1 MKKRLLRAGC
11 ILLAAGLLA
20 SCSLLPSASPLPEP
34 KTEEQPL
41 YNADALNDGKLRIL
55 YPGSGATVL
64 CGSKVLYQGRTTDSL
79 SLVADSLTGEADYYF
94 LAWSDN
100 TIPSGRRSAL
110 YDKEGKEILQ
120 FERDYNAFQT
130 GSLLVLSNEADLF
143 DNNRAADPESCRVI
157 DLSTGSELP
166 KPENA
171 VNCVAAGD
179 RLLYNCYERPA
190 DLSADEYDD
199 AMLDHMSVLVC
210 DTSGN
215 VLDTLAHTKAYSVS
229 DPSIPPEWV
238 ELYHS
243 SNSGTDDS
251 ASSSSL
257 WNVSTGDEISGYILS
272 FGNGIISRNTED
284 GRYQILDIA
293 STEQPEVICEFGSS
307 ISYYAPGVA
316 LLWAKDHDDYSYEFH
331 DLTTGEVKRVYN
343 AEASDKT
350 MAFYATDGTLRVYDL
365 ATGALLTD
373 LTVEPV
379 EGMTSVQ
386 VSVEGEDYVS
396 LTFSRSGSLDYPLVQ
411 VYNAEGLVHEMD
423 MKTFAD
429 KYYFVASLLFAN
441 GQPYFRAQYEG
452 PNGTS
457 LSDVLDVHG
466 NVLVAGLPLCYS
478 YYTSSQ
484 NALPEGV
491 FVAQKGFNYGWM
503 DLNGQWLYCQSIF
516 SAATDEDDMSYS
528 Y

>member
-1 MKKRLLRAGC
+1 MKKTLLRAGC
-11 ILLAAGLLA
+11 ILMAAGLLA

-34 KTEEQPL
+34 KPEEQPL

-55 YPGSGATVL
+55 YSGNGTAVL

-79 SLVADSLTGEADYYF
+79 SLVTDSLTGESNYYF

-110 YDKEGKEILQ
+110 YDKDGSEILQ
-120 FERDYNAFQT
+120 FEQDYNAFQT
-130 GSLLVLSNEADLF
+130 GNLLVLSNEGDLF
-143 DNNRAADPESCRVI
+143 DNDRSADPESCRVI
-157 DLSTGSELP
+157 DLTTREELP

-171 VNCVAAGD
+171 VNCVVAGD

-190 DLSADEYDD
+190 ALGEDEYDD

-210 DTSGN
+210 DASGN
-215 VLDTLAHTKAYSVS
+215 VLDTLAHTKAYSIS
-229 DPSIPPEWV
+229 DASIPPEWV

-243 SNSGTDDS
+243 SDDS
-251 ASSSSL
+251 PLSSSL
-257 WNVSTGDEISGYILS
+257 WNTATGQEITGYILS
-272 FGNGIISRNTED
+272 FGNGIISRNTEN
-284 GRYQILDIA
+284 GRCQILDIV

-307 ISYYAPGVA
+307 ISYYAPGAA
-316 LLWAKDHDDYSYEFH
+316 LLWAKDHEDYSYEFH
-331 DLTTGEVKRVYN
+331 DLTTGEVKQVYN
-343 AEASDKT
+343 ADANDKT

-365 ATGALLTD
+365 TTGALLTD
-373 LTVEPV
+373 LTVDPV

-386 VSVEGEDYVS
+386 VSAEGEDYAT

-411 VYNAEGLVHEMD
+411 TYNAEGLVHETD
-423 MKTFAD
+423 MKAFAEN
-429 KYYFVASLLFAN
+429 YQFINSLLFAN

-452 PNGTS
+452 PNGNS
-457 LSDVLDVHG
+457 LCDVLDVQG
-466 NVLVAGLPLCYS
+466 NIIVAGLPLCYS

-491 FVAQKGFNYGWM
+491 FVAQKGFYYGWM

-516 SAATDEDDMSYS
+516 SAATDEDDMSY
-528 Y
+528 YY

>member
-1 MKKRLLRAGC
+1 MKKTLLRAGC

-41 YNADALNDGKLRIL
+41 YNTAALDDGKLRIL
-55 YPGSGATVL
+55 YSGNGTAVL

-79 SLVADSLTGEADYYF
+79 ALVTNSLTGEANYYF

-110 YDKEGKEILQ
+110 YDKDGSEILQ
-120 FERDYNAFQT
+120 FDRDYNAYLY
-130 GSLLVLSNEADLF
+130 GNLLVVSDQGDLF
-143 DNNRAADPESCRVI
+143 DNCRAAAPDSCRVF
-157 DLSTGSELP
+157 DLSTGEELP

-171 VNCVAAGD
+171 VNCIAAGD
-179 RLLYNCYERPA
+179 VLVFSCYERPSN
-190 DLSADEYDD
+190 LGEDEYDED
-199 AMLDHMSVLVC
+199 LFYHTTVFLC
-210 DTSGN
+210 DKSGN
-215 VLDTLAHTKAYSVS
+215 ILETHEHTRAYGPGS
-229 DPSIPPEWV
+229 DVPAEWV
-238 ELYHS
+238 ELDVYPTS
-243 SNSGTDDS
+243 DSEYYSVNSTLYNT
-251 ASSSSL
+251 A
-257 WNVSTGDEISGYILS
+257 TGEMLTGYLLS
-272 FGNGIISRNTED
+272 FGNGIISRTTEE
-284 GRYQILDIA
+284 GRYQILDIT

-307 ISYYAPGVA
+307 ISYYAPGAA

-331 DLTTGEVKRVYN
+331 DLTTGEVKQVYN
-343 AEASDKT
+343 ADANDKT
-350 MAFYATDGTLRVYDL
+350 MAFYAVDGTLRVYNL

-373 LTVEPV
+373 LTVEPI

-386 VSVEGEDYVS
+386 VSAEGEDYAT

-423 MKTFAD
+423 MKAFAD

-452 PNGTS
+452 PNGNS
-457 LSDVLDVHG
+457 LCDVLDVQG

-516 SAATDEDDMSYS
+516 SAATDEDDMSY
-528 Y
+528 YY